1 MLKPDPKPIQER
13 INRLEASLRDPSTPP
28 HERINNSTWL
38 NKARQ
43 DLEKISQTPSIS
55 RVRLTFRGPQVY
67 GTHGINAEFGL
78 EATLA
83 YQEAVG
89 KRANHLSKLAT
100 NKAAPLEPAL
110 AIVGVAQ
117 GSFGFVLEEIQAS
130 QISLPD
136 LDVETFVSSAL
147 SEVRTALEIAGGDDK
162 ERFFGHMQNLDGGTA
177 SAIKDFVEITGFGS
191 ASFHIEDW
199 NSDLALEAPA
209 LMRAAKWA
217 QDLVI
222 QESVE
227 MLIGTLTGVF
237 AESKEFEFVPDGRNR
252 IEGHIGTSLDARK
265 VLQDWADQRCIA
277 TFKVTRK
284 VHATRSKAGR
294 KVYELTDVAS
304 PPPTAPKML

>member
-1 MLKPDPKPIQER
+1 MLKPDPKALIER
-13 INRLEASLRDPSTPP
+13 IKRLETSLSDPSVPS

-38 NKARQ
+38 NKARR
-43 DLEKISQTPSIS
+43 DLERISQTPNIA

-83 YQEAVG
+83 YQDAVG
-89 KRANHLSKLAT
+89 KRANHLSKVAT

-117 GSFGFVLEEIQAS
+117 GSFGFVLEEIETTHTA
-130 QISLPD
+130 LPD
-136 LDVETFVSSAL
+136 FGMATFVSSAL
-147 SEVRTALEIAGGDDK
+147 SEVRSALEIAGGEDK
-162 ERFFGHMQNLDGGTA
+162 EKFFGHMQNLDGGTA

-191 ASFHIEDW
+191 ASFHVEDW
-199 NSDLALEAPA
+199 DSDLELEAPA

-252 IEGHIGTSLDARK
+252 IEGHIGPSLDARK
-265 VLQDWADQRCIA
+265 VLQDWADHRCIA

-294 KVYELTDVAS
+294 KVYELTDVVP